1 MSLCLSDAS
10 FNFTLFLTHLR
21 QFHYLPFN
29 WFATQIRDYSFGTYA
44 QFSEKLTFETNIFNT
59 SDTWVCVLGVRNVSF
74 WNILRTYQTNDPIL
88 GVPITLW
95 LMAWNEWYLIH
106 QNIEIGKNLEDLYFC
121 MKEILVLNELK

>member
-10 FNFTLFLTHLR
+10 FNLTLFLTRLR

-29 WFATQIRDYSFGTYA
+29 SFATQIRDYSFGTYA
-44 QFSEKLTFETNIFNT
+44 QFSENLTFETNIFNT

-74 WNILRTYQTNDPIL
+74 RKDLRTYQTNNPIL

-95 LMAWNEWYLIH
+95 LMAWNEWFLIH

-121 MKEILVLNELK
+121 MKEILIFSELK